1 VVDEKTDAARLLMT
15 EALTKFSALTSRTG
29 ADVSIATRLYPLA
42 AALAMGCTT
51 AMQVG
56 QAAGPT
62 SAAITAPDLRT
73 RLYIFAD
80 DSMMGRQFG
89 TEGNLKATQYIA
101 NELARLGIQP
111 GGTGG
116 SYFQDVPAFRIAAVP
131 GTLVFLDG
139 SPLAYGTDYIT
150 SFPGS
155 GRGIPVDSVQV
166 VYGGDLSDT
175 ASLISADQA
184 EGKGVLLTIR
194 TPLLRN
200 PGPILN
206 RYSRARTILTAND
219 PRTMRPYAVTMSTDT
234 APVRINLV
242 VSPAVAARLIGG
254 DPASVRPGTPGHWL
268 RFSSVA
274 FTRSSAPARNV
285 IGIIRGTDP
294 ALRGE
299 YVAIGA
305 HNDHLGFRFAGPLD
319 HDSLRAYNIIAN
331 RIVEARMHATPGTPG
346 GGLTPAE
353 RASIH
358 VNVDSLHHI
367 RPARRDSIYNGA
379 DDDGSGSVGT
389 LEIAEAFA
397 QSGVRPRRSLIFVWH
412 TGEEAGLLGSR
423 YFTDNP
429 TVPRDSIVAQL
440 NMDMIGRGGA
450 FDFVGGGPTY
460 LQLVGSRRLST
471 ELGDIVEAVNKTEP
485 TPLSFDYSFDANG
498 HPERIYCR
506 SDHYEY
512 ARYGIPITFF
522 TTGLHMDY
530 HQLTDEPQ
538 YIDYEHMRKVAQLV
552 HDVAL
557 RVGNLDHRVVV
568 DKPRPDPRGACV
580 Q

>member
-1 VVDEKTDAARLLMT
+1 MT
-15 EALTKFSALTSRTG
+15 IGCTSAMQTG
-29 ADVSIATRLYPLA
+29 PAGTA
-42 AALAMGCTT
+42 AATT
-51 AMQVG
+51 
-56 QAAGPT
+56 
-62 SAAITAPDLRT
+62 AAITAKDLIT

-89 TEGNLKATQYIA
+89 TEGNLKGTQYIA
-101 NELARLGIQP
+101 NELARMGVQP

-116 SYFQDVPAFRIAAVP
+116 TYFQDVPAFRVAPVRSAQLYV
-131 GTLVFLDG
+131 DG
-139 SPLAYGTDYIT
+139 APLTMGTDFIT
-150 SFPGS
+150 SFPAS
-155 GRGIPVDSVQV
+155 GRAIVVDSLPT

-175 ASLISADQA
+175 TTLIPPDQA
-184 EGKGVLLTIR
+184 AGKALLLSIR
-194 TPLLRN
+194 TPLQRN
-200 PGPILN
+200 PAAIIA
-206 RYSRARTILTAND
+206 RYSGARAMLAVNDLRTV
-219 PRTMRPYAVTMSTDT
+219 RPYAITVSTDT
-234 APVRINLV
+234 TPARVNFV
-242 VSPAVAARLIGG
+242 VSPAVAARLFGA
-254 DPASVRPGTPGHWL
+254 DPLTLSPGTAGKSI
-268 RFSSVA
+268 RFSSIG

-285 IGIIRGTDP
+285 IGIIPGSDP

-305 HNDHLGFRFAGPLD
+305 HNDHLGIRFGGPLD
-319 HDSLRAYNIIAN
+319 ADSVREYNIIAN
-331 RIVEARMHATPGTPG
+331 RIVEARTHQTPGTPG
-346 GGLTPAE
+346 GGLTTAE

-358 VNVDSLHHI
+358 VNVDSLHRV

-379 DDDGSGSVGT
+379 DDDGSGSVGV

-397 QSGVRPRRSLIFVWH
+397 KSGVRPRRSLIFVWH

-423 YFTDNP
+423 YFADNP

-450 FDFVGGGPTY
+450 FDIVGGSPTY

-471 ELGDIVEAVNKTEP
+471 ELGDIVEAVNRTESRP
-485 TPLSFDYSFDANG
+485 MNFDYSLDANG

-506 SDHYEY
+506 SDHYNY

-530 HQLTDEPQ
+530 HQLSDEPK
-538 YIDYEHMRKVAQLV
+538 YIDYVHMRDVAQLV

-557 RVGNLDHRVVV
+557 NVGNLDHRVVV
-568 DKPRPDPRGACV
+568 DKPKPDPRGACV

>member
-1 VVDEKTDAARLLMT
+1 M
-15 EALTKFSALTSRTG
+15 
-29 ADVSIATRLYPLA
+29 
-42 AALAMGCTT
+42 LAMGCTT

-56 QAAGPT
+56 QGPGT
-62 SAAITAPDLRT
+62 TPAITAQDLKT

-89 TEGNLKATQYIA
+89 TEGNLKGTQYIA
-101 NELARLGIQP
+101 NELTRLGIQP
-111 GGTGG
+111 GGEAGT
-116 SYFQDVPAFRIAAVP
+116 YFQDVPAYRVSLTP
-131 GTLVFLDG
+131 GAQVFLDG
-139 SPLAYGTDYIT
+139 APLSFGTDYVT
-150 SFPGS
+150 NFPAS
-155 GRGIPVDSVQV
+155 GRPIPVDSLQV
-166 VYGGDLSDT
+166 IYGGDLSDT
-175 ASLISADQA
+175 TTLISPDQVA
-184 EGKGVLLTIR
+184 GKALLLTVR
-194 TPLLRN
+194 TPLQRN
-200 PGPILN
+200 PNQIIS
-206 RYSRARTILTAND
+206 RYSAARAIITAND
-219 PRTMRPYAVTMSTDT
+219 PRLVRPWTITMSTDT
-234 APVRINLV
+234 TPARVNLV
-242 VSPAVAARLIGG
+242 VSPAVAARLAGG
-254 DPASVRPGTPGHWL
+254 DPQTLRTGTPGRWL
-268 RFSSVA
+268 RFSSIR
-274 FTRSSAPARNV
+274 FTRAPAPARNV
-285 IGIIRGTDP
+285 IGIIPGTDP
-294 ALRGE
+294 TLRGE

-305 HNDHLGFRFAGPLD
+305 HNDHLGSRFAGPLD
-319 HDSLRAYNIIAN
+319 HDSLRTYNILAN
-331 RIVEARMHATPGTPG
+331 RIVEARTHATPGTPG

-358 VNVDSLHHI
+358 VDVDSLRRI
-367 RPARRDSIYNGA
+367 RPARLDSIYNGA

-397 QSGVRPRRSLIFVWH
+397 KSGVRPRRSLIFVWH

-440 NMDMIGRGGA
+440 NMDMIGRGSA

-471 ELGDIVEAVNKTEP
+471 ELGDIVEAVNRTEP
-485 TPLSFDYSFDANG
+485 TPLSFDYAFDANG

-568 DKPRPDPRGACV
+568 DKPKPDPRGACV

>member
-1 VVDEKTDAARLLMT
+1 MHVSNAR
-15 EALTKFSALTSRTG
+15 
-29 ADVSIATRLYPLA
+29 RLYALA
-42 AALAMGCTT
+42 AVAAMGCSS
-51 AMQVG
+51 AMQT
-56 QAAGPT
+56 APAGGT
-62 SAAITAPDLRT
+62 EAAITARDLMT

-89 TEGNLKATQYIA
+89 TEGNLKGTKYIA
-101 NELARLGIQP
+101 DELAKMGVQP

-116 SYFQDVPAFRIAAVP
+116 TYFQDVPAYRVATVRSAQLIV
-131 GTLVFLDG
+131 DG
-139 SPLAYGTDYIT
+139 APLALGTDFIT
-150 SFPGS
+150 SFPAS
-155 GRGIPVDSVQV
+155 GRAIVVDSLQT

-175 ASLISADQA
+175 TTLIPAEQA
-184 EGKGVLLTIR
+184 IGKALLLAIR
-194 TPLLRN
+194 TPLIRN
-200 PGPILN
+200 PAPIVA
-206 RYSRARTILTAND
+206 RYSGARAILTVND
-219 PRTMRPYAVTMSTDT
+219 PTVVRPYGITMSTDT
-234 APVRINLV
+234 TPARVNFV
-242 VSPAVAARLIGG
+242 VSPAAAARIFGN
-254 DPASVRPGTPGHWL
+254 DPLTLRPGTAGRPI
-268 RFSSVA
+268 RFSSIG
-274 FTRSSAPARNV
+274 FTRAPAPARNV
-285 IGIIRGTDP
+285 IGIIPGTDP

-305 HNDHLGFRFAGPLD
+305 HNDHLGIRYAGPLD
-319 HDSLRAYNIIAN
+319 SDSLRAYNTMAN
-331 RIVEARMHATPGTPG
+331 RIVEARTHATPGTPG

-358 VNVDSLHHI
+358 VDIDSLRRI
-367 RPARRDSIYNGA
+367 RPVRRDSIYNGA

-397 QSGVRPRRSLIFVWH
+397 KSGVKPRRSLLFVWH

-450 FDFVGGGPTY
+450 ADFVGGGPTY

-471 ELGDIVEAVNKTEP
+471 ELGDLVEAVNRTEARP
-485 TPLSFDYSFDANG
+485 MQFDYAFDANG

-506 SDHYEY
+506 SDHYNY

-538 YIDYEHMRKVAQLV
+538 YIDYVHMRDVAQLV

-557 RVGNLDHRVVV
+557 NVGNLDHRVVV
-568 DKPRPDPRGACV
+568 DKPKPDPRGACV

>member
-1 VVDEKTDAARLLMT
+1 MRTWRIGLTAVT
-15 EALTKFSALTSRTG
+15 ALTMA
-29 ADVSIATRLYPLA
+29 
-42 AALAMGCTT
+42 CTT
-51 AMQVG
+51 AL
-56 QAAGPT
+56 QAPST
-62 SAAITAPDLRT
+62 SGGTSPAITAQDLSK

-89 TEGNLKATQYIA
+89 TEGNLKGTQYIA
-101 NELARLGIQP
+101 DELAKLGVQP
-111 GGTGG
+111 GGPGG
-116 SYFQDVPAFRIAAVP
+116 SYFQDVPAFRVALAP
-131 GTLVFLDG
+131 GAQISVDG
-139 SPLAYGTDYIT
+139 APLALGTDYIT
-150 SFPGS
+150 NFPAS
-155 GRGIPVDSVQV
+155 ARPIPVDSLQV

-175 ASLISADQA
+175 TTLIAPDRVA
-184 EGKGVLLTIR
+184 GKALLLAIR
-194 TPLLRN
+194 TPLIRN
-200 PGPILN
+200 PNQILA
-206 RYSRARTILTAND
+206 RYAGARAIVTVND
-219 PRTMRPYAVTMSTDT
+219 PRTARPYAVTMSTDT
-234 APVRINLV
+234 TPARVNVV
-242 VSPAVAARLIGG
+242 VSPAVAARLMNG
-254 DPASVRPGTPGHWL
+254 DPLAMTPGASGHWL
-268 RFSSVA
+268 RFSSIG
-274 FTRSSAPARNV
+274 FTRSPAPARNV
-285 IGIIRGTDP
+285 IGIIPGTDP
-294 ALRGE
+294 VLRGE

-305 HNDHLGFRFAGPLD
+305 HNDHLGYRFAGALD
-319 HDSLRAYNIIAN
+319 HDSLRAYNIAAN
-331 RIVEARMHATPGTPG
+331 RIVEARTHATPGTPG

-358 VNVDSLHHI
+358 VNVDSLRRI
-367 RPARRDSIYNGA
+367 RPPRRDSIYNGA
-379 DDDGSGSVGT
+379 DDDGSGSVGV

-397 QSGVRPRRSLIFVWH
+397 KSGVRPRRSLLFVWH

-450 FDFVGGGPTY
+450 FDFVGGGPAY
-460 LQLVGSRRLST
+460 VQLVGSRRLST
-471 ELGDIVEAVNKTEP
+471 ELGDIVEAVNRSEP
-485 TPLSFDYSFDANG
+485 TPLSFDYAFDANG

-506 SDHYEY
+506 SDHYNY

-568 DKPRPDPRGACV
+568 DKAKPDPHGACV

>member
-1 VVDEKTDAARLLMT
+1 MSIARNLAPLAGALLMGCASATQLGQGTATNPGITAQDLRARLY
-15 EALTKFSALTSRTG
+15 A
-29 ADVSIATRLYPLA
+29 
-42 AALAMGCTT
+42 
-51 AMQVG
+51 
-56 QAAGPT
+56 
-62 SAAITAPDLRT
+62 
-73 RLYIFAD
+73 FAD

-89 TEGNLKATQYIA
+89 TEGNLKAAQYIA
-101 NELARLGIQP
+101 NELARVGVQP
-111 GGTGG
+111 GSAGG
-116 SYFQDVPAFRIAAVP
+116 SYFQDVPAYRVSLAPASQV
-131 GTLVFLDG
+131 LLDG
-139 SPLAYGTDYIT
+139 APLVVGTDYIT
-150 SFPGS
+150 NFPGS
-155 GRGIPVDSVQV
+155 GRAIQVDSVQV

-175 ASLISADQA
+175 TTLLPADQA
-184 EGKGVLLTIR
+184 AGRAVLLTIR
-194 TPLLRN
+194 TPLQRN
-200 PGPILN
+200 PGPILA
-206 RYSRARTILTAND
+206 RYAAARTIITAND
-219 PRTMRPYAVTMSTDT
+219 PRAVRPYAVTMSTDT
-234 APVRINLV
+234 TPARLNLV
-242 VSPAVAARLIGG
+242 VSPSLAARLVGG
-254 DPASVRPGTPGHWL
+254 DPLTMRAGAPGRWL
-268 RFSSVA
+268 RFSSIA
-274 FTRSSAPARNV
+274 FTRSPAPARNV
-285 IGIIRGTDP
+285 IGIIPGVDP

-305 HNDHLGFRFAGPLD
+305 HNDHLGIRFAGALD
-319 HDSLRAYNIIAN
+319 HDSLRTYNIMAN
-331 RIVEARMHATPGTPG
+331 RTVEARTHATPGTPG
-346 GGLTPAE
+346 GGLTAAE

-358 VNVDSLHHI
+358 VNVDSLRRI

-397 QSGVRPRRSLIFVWH
+397 RSGVKPRRSLIFVWH

-423 YFTDNP
+423 YFADNP

-471 ELGDIVEAVNKTEP
+471 ELGDIVEAVNRSEP
-485 TPLSFDYSFDANG
+485 TPLSFDYTFDANG

-506 SDHYEY
+506 SDHYNY
-512 ARYGIPITFF
+512 ARYGIPIAFF

-557 RVGNLDHRVVV
+557 SVGNLDHRLVV
-568 DKPRPDPRGACV
+568 DKPKPDPRGVCV

>member
-1 VVDEKTDAARLLMT
+1 MQ
-15 EALTKFSALTSRTG
+15 
-29 ADVSIATRLYPLA
+29 TRS
-42 AALAMGCTT
+42 GES
-51 AMQVG
+51 
-56 QAAGPT
+56 T
-62 SAAITAPDLRT
+62 SAAITAQDLST
-73 RLYIFAD
+73 RLYTFAD

-89 TEGNLKATQYIA
+89 TEGNLKGTQYIA
-101 NELARLGIQP
+101 NELSKLGIQP
-111 GGTGG
+111 GGVGG
-116 SYFQDVPAFRIAAVP
+116 SYFQDVPAYRVSLSP
-131 GTLVFLDG
+131 GAQVVLDG
-139 SPLAYGTDYIT
+139 APLAFGTDYIT
-150 SFPGS
+150 SFPAS
-155 GRGIPVDSVQV
+155 GRAIPLDSAQV

-175 ASLISADQA
+175 TTLIPPDQA
-184 EGKGVLLTIR
+184 AGKAILLTIR
-194 TPLLRN
+194 TPLQRN
-200 PGPILN
+200 PGAITA
-206 RYSRARTILTAND
+206 RYAAARAIITAND
-219 PRTMRPYAVTMSTDT
+219 PRTVRPYAVTMSTDT
-234 APVRINLV
+234 NPARVNLV
-242 VSPAVAARLIGG
+242 VAPGVAARLVGG
-254 DPASVRPGTPGHWL
+254 DPLTVKTGTPGRWIH
-268 RFSSVA
+268 FSSIA
-274 FTRSSAPARNV
+274 FTRSRAPARNV
-285 IGIIRGTDP
+285 IGIIPGTDP

-305 HNDHLGFRFAGPLD
+305 HNDHLGFRFAGALD
-319 HDSLRAYNIIAN
+319 HDSLRAYNIMAN
-331 RIVEARMHATPGTPG
+331 RIVEARTHATPGTPG

-358 VNVDSLHHI
+358 VNVDSLRRI
-367 RPARRDSIYNGA
+367 RPPRRDSIYNGA

-397 QSGVRPRRSLIFVWH
+397 RSGVRPRRSLIFVWH

-429 TVPRDSIVAQL
+429 TVARDSIVAQL

-450 FDFVGGGPTY
+450 FDLVGGGPTY
-460 LQLVGSRRLST
+460 LQLVGSRRLSS
-471 ELGDIVEAVNKTEP
+471 ELGDIVEAVNKSEP
-485 TPLSFDYSFDANG
+485 TPLSFDYAFDANG

-568 DKPRPDPRGACV
+568 DKPKPDPRGACV

>member
-1 VVDEKTDAARLLMT
+1 LLGT
-15 EALTKFSALTSRTG
+15 LTVACATG
-29 ADVSIATRLYPLA
+29 
-42 AALAMGCTT
+42 
-51 AMQVG
+51 MQTG
-56 QAAGPT
+56 PGGPT
-62 SAAITAPDLRT
+62 SSAITAQDLRT

-89 TEGNLKATQYIA
+89 TEGNLKGTQYIA
-101 NELARLGIQP
+101 SELARMGVQP
-111 GGTGG
+111 GGVGG
-116 SYFQDVPAFRIAAVP
+116 TYFQDVPAFRVAPVRSAQ
-131 GTLVFLDG
+131 LYLDG
-139 SPLAYGTDYIT
+139 APLVLGTDFIT
-150 SFPGS
+150 SFPAS
-155 GRGIPVDSVQV
+155 GRAIIVDSLPV

-175 ASLISADQA
+175 TTLIAPDQA
-184 EGKGVLLTIR
+184 AGKAVLLTIR
-194 TPLLRN
+194 TPLQRN
-200 PGPILN
+200 PGQ
-206 RYSRARTILTAND
+206 ILTRYAAARALVTVGD
-219 PRTMRPYAVTMSTDT
+219 PRTVRPYGVTISTDT
-234 APVRINLV
+234 TPARVNFT
-242 VSPAVAARLIGG
+242 VSSAVATRLFGA
-254 DPASVRPGTPGHWL
+254 DPLALRTGTPGHWL
-268 RFSSVA
+268 RFASIG
-274 FTRSSAPARNV
+274 FTRSTAPARNV
-285 IGIIRGTDP
+285 IGIIPGSDP
-294 ALRGE
+294 RLRGE

-305 HNDHLGFRFAGPLD
+305 HNDHLGIRFAGPLD
-319 HDSLRAYNIIAN
+319 ADSLRAYNIMAN
-331 RIVEARMHATPGTPG
+331 RIVEARTHATPGTPG
-346 GGLTPAE
+346 GGLTAAE
-353 RASIH
+353 RASIR
-358 VNVDSLHHI
+358 VNVDSLRRI
-367 RPARRDSIYNGA
+367 RPAHRDSIYNGA
-379 DDDGSGSVGT
+379 DDDGSGSVGA

-397 QSGVRPRRSLIFVWH
+397 RSGAKPRRSLIFVWH

-423 YFTDNP
+423 YFADNP

-460 LQLVGSRRLST
+460 VQLVGSRRLST

-485 TPLSFDYSFDANG
+485 TPLSFDYAFDANG

-506 SDHYEY
+506 SDHYNY

-568 DKPRPDPRGACV
+568 DRPKPDPRGVCV

>member
-1 VVDEKTDAARLLMT
+1 LRIAR
-15 EALTKFSALTSRTG
+15 
-29 ADVSIATRLYPLA
+29 RLFPIA

-51 AMQVG
+51 ALQVG
-56 QAAGPT
+56 QTGGPT
-62 SAAITAPDLRT
+62 AAPITARDLST

-89 TEGNLKATQYIA
+89 TEGNFKGTQYIA

-111 GGTGG
+111 GGVGG
-116 SYFQDVPAFRIAAVP
+116 SYFQDVPAYKVSVAP
-131 GTLVFLDG
+131 GARVFLDG
-139 SPLAYGTDYIT
+139 APLTYGTDYIT
-150 SFPGS
+150 SFPAS
-155 GRGIPVDSVQV
+155 ARGIPVDTVQV
-166 VYGGDLSDT
+166 VYAGDLSDT
-175 ASLISADQA
+175 TTLISADQA
-184 EGKGVLLTIR
+184 EGKALLFTIR
-194 TPLLRN
+194 TPLVRN
-200 PGPILN
+200 PGPMLA
-206 RYSRARTILTAND
+206 RYSRARTIITAND
-219 PRTMRPYAVTMSTDT
+219 PRTMRPYAITRSTDT
-234 APVRINLV
+234 TPARVNLT

-254 DPASVRPGTPGHWL
+254 DPVAVRTGTPGRWL
-268 RFSSVA
+268 RFSSLA
-274 FTRSSAPARNV
+274 FTRSPAPARNV
-285 IGIIRGTDP
+285 IGIIPGTDP

-319 HDSLRAYNIIAN
+319 HDSLRAYNIMAN
-331 RIVEARMHATPGTPG
+331 RIVEARTHMTPGTPG

-358 VNVDSLHHI
+358 VNVDSLHRI
-367 RPARRDSIYNGA
+367 RPARLDSIYNGA
-379 DDDGSGSVGT
+379 DDDGSGSVGA

-397 QSGVRPRRSLIFVWH
+397 TSGVRPRRSLIFVWH

-450 FDFVGGGPTY
+450 FDFVAGGPAY

-471 ELGDIVEAVNKTEP
+471 ELGDIVEAVNRTEP
-485 TPLSFDYSFDANG
+485 IPLSFDYSFDANG

-557 RVGNLDHRVVV
+557 RVGNLNHRVVV
-568 DKPRPDPRGACV
+568 DKPKPDPRGACV

>member
-1 VVDEKTDAARLLMT
+1 MNIARR
-15 EALTKFSALTSRTG
+15 FSP
-29 ADVSIATRLYPLA
+29 VLA
-42 AALAMGCTT
+42 ALGLACATGTRMG
-51 AMQVG
+51 QN
-56 QAAGPT
+56 AGSSP
-62 SAAITAPDLRT
+62 AITAPDLRT

-89 TEGNLKATQYIA
+89 TEGNLKGTQYIA
-101 NELARLGIQP
+101 SELARMGVQP

-116 SYFQDVPAFRIAAVP
+116 TYFQDVPAFRIAPVRSAQIFVDGVP
-131 GTLVFLDG
+131 LTL
-139 SPLAYGTDYIT
+139 GTDFIT
-150 SFPGS
+150 SFPAS
-155 GRGIPVDSVQV
+155 GRAILVDSLQV

-175 ASLISADQA
+175 TTLIAPDQA
-184 EGKGVLLTIR
+184 AGKAVLLAIR
-194 TPLLRN
+194 TPLQRN
-200 PGPILN
+200 PGPILA
-206 RYSRARTILTAND
+206 RYSGARAIVTIND
-219 PRTMRPYAVTMSTDT
+219 PRTVRPYAVTMSTDT
-234 APVRINLV
+234 TPGRVNLV
-242 VSPAVAARLIGG
+242 VSPAVATRLFGS
-254 DPASVRPGTPGHWL
+254 DPLTLRSGTPGRWI
-268 RFSSVA
+268 RFSSIG
-274 FTRSSAPARNV
+274 FTRSPAPARNV
-285 IGIIRGTDP
+285 IGIIPGTDP

-299 YVAIGA
+299 YVALGA
-305 HNDHLGFRFAGPLD
+305 HNDHLGIRYAGPLD
-319 HDSLRAYNIIAN
+319 HDSLRAYNIMAN
-331 RIVEARMHATPGTPG
+331 RIVEGRTHATPGTPG
-346 GGLTPAE
+346 GGLTSAE

-358 VNVDSLHHI
+358 VNVDSLHRI

-379 DDDGSGSVGT
+379 DDDGSGSVGV

-397 QSGVRPRRSLIFVWH
+397 KSGVKPRRSLLFVWH

-440 NMDMIGRGGA
+440 NMDMIGRGAA

-471 ELGDIVEAVNKTEP
+471 ELGDIVEAVNRAEP
-485 TPLSFDYSFDANG
+485 TPLGFDYAFDANG

-506 SDHYEY
+506 SDHYNY

-557 RVGNLDHRVVV
+557 RIGNLDHRVVV
-568 DKPRPDPRGACV
+568 DKPKPDPRGVCV

>member
-1 VVDEKTDAARLLMT
+1 VKI
-15 EALTKFSALTSRTG
+15 SRVL
-29 ADVSIATRLYPLA
+29 VSGA
-42 AALAMGCTT
+42 AALTMACTT
-51 AMQVG
+51 ALQTG
-56 QAAGPT
+56 PAGGT
-62 SAAITAPDLRT
+62 SAPITAQDLST
-73 RLYIFAD
+73 RLYIFAA
-80 DSMMGRQFG
+80 DSMLGRQFG
-89 TEGNLKATQYIA
+89 TEGNYKGTAYIA
-101 NELARLGIQP
+101 SELARMGVQP
-111 GGTGG
+111 GGLNG
-116 SYFQDVPAFRIAAVP
+116 SYFQDVPAFKVALSP
-131 GTLVFLDG
+131 GAQVFVDGAPLTL
-139 SPLAYGTDYIT
+139 GTDFIT
-150 SFPGS
+150 SFPPS
-155 GRGIPVDSVQV
+155 GRAIPVDSVQV
-166 VYGGDLSDT
+166 IYGGDLSDT
-175 ASLISADQA
+175 TTLISPDQVA
-184 EGKGVLLTIR
+184 GKALLLAIR
-194 TPLLRN
+194 TPLRRN
-200 PGPILN
+200 PGQIIR
-206 RYSRARTILTAND
+206 RYDAARAIITVND
-219 PRTMRPYAVTMSTDT
+219 PRVARPYTVTMSSDT
-234 APVRINLV
+234 TPARVNLV
-242 VSPAVAARLIGG
+242 VSPAVASRLLRGDTVSMRTGTLGG
-254 DPASVRPGTPGHWL
+254 WL
-268 RFSSVA
+268 RFSSIA
-274 FTRSSAPARNV
+274 FTRSPAPARNV
-285 IGIIRGTDP
+285 IGIIPGSDP

-299 YVAIGA
+299 YVALGA
-305 HNDHLGFRFAGPLD
+305 HNDHLGIRFAGPLD
-319 HDSLRAYNIIAN
+319 HDSLRTYNIMAN
-331 RIVEARMHATPGTPG
+331 RIVEARTHETPGTPG
-346 GGLTPAE
+346 GGLTPEE

-358 VNVDSLHHI
+358 VNVDSLHRI
-367 RPARRDSIYNGA
+367 RPARMDSIYNGA
-379 DDDGSGSVGT
+379 DDDGSGSVGV

-397 QSGVRPRRSLIFVWH
+397 KSGTHPRRSLLFVWH

-485 TPLSFDYSFDANG
+485 TPMSFDYTFDANG

-557 RVGNLDHRVVV
+557 NVGNLDHRVVV
-568 DKPRPDPRGACV
+568 DKAKPDPHGTCV

>member
-1 VVDEKTDAARLLMT
+1 MRFFSVGYAVVG
-15 EALTKFSALTSRTG
+15 LTLSA
-29 ADVSIATRLYPLA
+29 
-42 AALAMGCTT
+42 CTT
-51 AMQVG
+51 ALQTG
-56 QAAGPT
+56 QGSGAT
-62 SAAITAPDLRT
+62 SPAITAQDLST
-73 RLYIFAD
+73 RLYIFAA

-89 TEGNLKATQYIA
+89 TEGNLKGARYIA
-101 NELARLGIQP
+101 DELARMGVQP
-111 GGTGG
+111 GGVDG
-116 SYFQDVPAFRIAAVP
+116 SYFQDVPAFRVALTP
-131 GTLVFLDG
+131 GAQVFLDG
-139 SPLAYGTDYIT
+139 APLTVGTDYIT
-150 SFPGS
+150 NFPGS
-155 GRGIPVDSVQV
+155 GRAIPLDSVQV

-175 ASLISADQA
+175 TTLISADQVA
-184 EGKGVLLTIR
+184 GKAVLLAIR

-200 PGPILN
+200 PAQILR
-206 RYSRARTILTAND
+206 RYEAARAIITVND
-219 PRTMRPYAVTMSTDT
+219 PRLVRPYAVTMSTDT
-234 APVRINLV
+234 TPARVNLV
-242 VSPAVAARLIGG
+242 VSQAVAARLFGR
-254 DPASVRPGTPGHWL
+254 DPVTMQTGTAGRWL
-268 RFSSVA
+268 RFGSVG
-274 FTRSSAPARNV
+274 FTRSPAPARNV
-285 IGIIRGTDP
+285 IGIIPGTDP
-294 ALRGE
+294 AVRGE
-299 YVAIGA
+299 YVALGA
-305 HNDHLGFRFAGPLD
+305 HNDHLGIRFAGPLD
-319 HDSLRAYNIIAN
+319 HDSLRAYNIAAN
-331 RIVEARMHATPGTPG
+331 RLVEARAHATPGTPG

-358 VNVDSLHHI
+358 VNVDSLRRI
-367 RPARRDSIYNGA
+367 RPPRLDSIYNGA
-379 DDDGSGSVGT
+379 DDDGSGSVGA

-397 QSGVRPRRSLIFVWH
+397 RSGVRPRRSLIFVWH

-423 YFTDNP
+423 YFADNP

-460 LQLVGSRRLST
+460 VQLVGSRRLST
-471 ELGDIVEAVNKTEP
+471 ELGDLVETINSGEP
-485 TPLSFDYSFDANG
+485 APLKFDYAFDANG

-506 SDHYEY
+506 SDHYNY

-568 DKPRPDPRGACV
+568 DKPKPDPRGACV

>member
-1 VVDEKTDAARLLMT
+1 MRTASRFYLL
-15 EALTKFSALTSRTG
+15 ASF
-29 ADVSIATRLYPLA
+29 
-42 AALAMGCTT
+42 LAMGCST
-51 AMQVG
+51 AMQTGQVG
-56 QAAGPT
+56 AT
-62 SAAITAPDLRT
+62 SPAITAQDLRR

-89 TEGNLKATQYIA
+89 TEGNLKGTQYIA
-101 NELARLGIQP
+101 RELARMGVQP
-111 GGTGG
+111 GGNGG
-116 SYFQDVPAFRIAAVP
+116 TYFQDVPAFRVAPVRSAQ
-131 GTLVFLDG
+131 LVVDG
-139 SPLAYGTDYIT
+139 APLVLGTDFMT
-150 SFPGS
+150 SFPAS
-155 GRGIPVDSVQV
+155 GRGILVDSLQV
-166 VYGGDLSDT
+166 VYGGNLSDT
-175 ASLISADQA
+175 TTLIAPDQA
-184 EGKGVLLTIR
+184 AGKAVLLSIR
-194 TPLLRN
+194 TPLQRN
-200 PGPILN
+200 PGQLLA
-206 RYSRARTILTAND
+206 RYAGARAIVTVGD
-219 PRTMRPYAVTMSTDT
+219 PPTVRPYAVTISTDT
-234 APVRINLV
+234 TPARVNFV
-242 VSPAVAARLIGG
+242 VSPAVAARLFGS
-254 DPASVRPGTPGHWL
+254 DPLTLRTGTPGKWIQ
-268 RFSSVA
+268 FSSVG
-274 FTRSSAPARNV
+274 FTRSPAPARNV
-285 IGIIRGTDP
+285 IGIIPGSDP

-305 HNDHLGFRFAGPLD
+305 HNDHLGIRYAGPLD
-319 HDSLRAYNIIAN
+319 TDSLRAYNTVAN
-331 RIVEARMHATPGTPG
+331 RIVEARTHATPGTPG

-358 VNVDSLHHI
+358 VNVDSLHRI

-379 DDDGSGSVGT
+379 DDDGSGSVGA

-397 QSGVRPRRSLIFVWH
+397 RSGTKPRRSLIFVWH

-423 YFTDNP
+423 YFADNP

-471 ELGDIVEAVNKTEP
+471 ELGDIVEAVNRNEP
-485 TPLSFDYSFDANG
+485 APLAFDYTFDANG

-506 SDHYEY
+506 IDHYNY

-568 DKPRPDPRGACV
+568 DKPKPDPRGVCV

>member
-1 VVDEKTDAARLLMT
+1 LYLSRITFPIVG
-15 EALTKFSALTSRTG
+15 ALTIG
-29 ADVSIATRLYPLA
+29 CATVMQTRP
-42 AALAMGCTT
+42 GESTT
-51 AMQVG
+51 
-56 QAAGPT
+56 
-62 SAAITAPDLRT
+62 AAITAQDLRT

-89 TEGNLKATQYIA
+89 TEGNLKGTQYIA
-101 NELARLGIQP
+101 NQLARLGIQP
-111 GGTGG
+111 GGTSG
-116 SYFQDVPAFRIAAVP
+116 SYFQDVPAYRVSLSLGAQV
-131 GTLVFLDG
+131 LLDG
-139 SPLAYGTDYIT
+139 APLALGTDYIT
-150 SFPGS
+150 SFPPS
-155 GRGIPVDSVQV
+155 GRAVPVDSLQV

-175 ASLISADQA
+175 TTLIPADQA
-184 EGKGVLLTIR
+184 AGKAILLSIR
-194 TPLLRN
+194 TPLQRN
-200 PGPILN
+200 PNQIIA
-206 RYSRARTILTAND
+206 RYAGARAIITAND
-219 PRTMRPYAVTMSTDT
+219 PRTVRPYAVTISTDT
-234 APVRINLV
+234 TPARVNLV
-242 VSPAVAARLIGG
+242 VSPAVAARLVGG
-254 DPASVRPGTPGHWL
+254 DPLTMKTGTPGRWI
-268 RFSSVA
+268 RFSSIT
-274 FTRSSAPARNV
+274 FTRSAAPARNV
-285 IGIIRGTDP
+285 IGIIPGIDP
-294 ALRGE
+294 LVRGE

-319 HDSLRAYNIIAN
+319 HDSLRAYNIMAN
-331 RIVEARMHATPGTPG
+331 RIVEARTHATPGTPG

-358 VNVDSLHHI
+358 VNVDSLRRI
-367 RPARRDSIYNGA
+367 RQPRRDSIYNGA
-379 DDDGSGSVGT
+379 DDDGSGSVGA

-397 QSGVRPRRSLIFVWH
+397 KSGVKPRRSLIFVWH

-429 TVPRDSIVAQL
+429 TIPRDSIVAQL

-471 ELGDIVEAVNKTEP
+471 ELGDIVEAVNRSEP
-485 TPLSFDYSFDANG
+485 TPLSIDYAFDANG

-557 RVGNLDHRVVV
+557 QVGNLDHRVVV
-568 DKPRPDPRGACV
+568 DKPKPDPRGACV

>member
-1 VVDEKTDAARLLMT
+1 MESNNKGEDVKISGMVVACIGT
-15 EALTKFSALTSRTG
+15 LT
-29 ADVSIATRLYPLA
+29 
-42 AALAMGCTT
+42 MGCTT
-51 AMQVG
+51 ALQT
-56 QAAGPT
+56 APAGGT
-62 SAAITAPDLRT
+62 SAAISAQDLSR

-80 DSMMGRQFG
+80 DSMLGRQFG
-89 TEGNLKATQYIA
+89 TEGNYKGTAYIA
-101 NELARLGIQP
+101 SELARMGVQP
-111 GGTGG
+111 GGLNG
-116 SYFQDVPAFRIAAVP
+116 SYFQDVPAFKVSLSPGAQVFIDGAPLTP
-131 GTLVFLDG
+131 GTDF
-139 SPLAYGTDYIT
+139 IT
-150 SFPGS
+150 SFPAS
-155 GRGIPVDSVQV
+155 GRAIPVDSLQV
-166 VYGGDLSDT
+166 IYGGDLSDT
-175 ASLISADQA
+175 TTLISPDQVA
-184 EGKGVLLTIR
+184 GKALLLAIR
-194 TPLLRN
+194 SPLRRN
-200 PGPILN
+200 PGRII
-206 RYSRARTILTAND
+206 RSYEAAGAIITVND
-219 PRTMRPYAVTMSTDT
+219 PRGVRPYSVTMSSDT
-234 APVRINLV
+234 TPARVNFV
-242 VSPAVAARLIGG
+242 VSPAVASRLLRGDTVSMRTGTIGG
-254 DPASVRPGTPGHWL
+254 WL
-268 RFSSVA
+268 RFSSIA
-274 FTRSSAPARNV
+274 FTRSPAPARNV
-285 IGIIRGTDP
+285 IGIIPGSDP

-299 YVAIGA
+299 YVALGA
-305 HNDHLGFRFAGPLD
+305 HNDHLGIRFAGPLD
-319 HDSLRAYNIIAN
+319 HDSLRTYNIMAN
-331 RIVEARMHATPGTPG
+331 RIVEARTHETPGTPG

-358 VNVDSLHHI
+358 VNVDSLRRI
-367 RPARRDSIYNGA
+367 RPPRMDSIYNGA
-379 DDDGSGSVGT
+379 DDDGSGSVGA

-397 QSGVRPRRSLIFVWH
+397 KSATRPRRSLLFVWH

-485 TPLSFDYSFDANG
+485 TPMSFDYTFDANG

-557 RVGNLDHRVVV
+557 NVGNLDHRVVV
-568 DKPRPDPRGACV
+568 DKPKPDPHGACV

>member
-1 VVDEKTDAARLLMT
+1 MKI
-15 EALTKFSALTSRTG
+15 SRVL
-29 ADVSIATRLYPLA
+29 VSGA
-42 AALAMGCTT
+42 AALTMACTT
-51 AMQVG
+51 ALQTG
-56 QAAGPT
+56 PAGGT
-62 SAAITAPDLRT
+62 SAPITAQDLST
-73 RLYIFAD
+73 RLYIFAA
-80 DSMMGRQFG
+80 DSMLGRQFG
-89 TEGNLKATQYIA
+89 TEGNYKGTAYIA
-101 NELARLGIQP
+101 SELARMGVQP
-111 GGTGG
+111 GGLNG
-116 SYFQDVPAFRIAAVP
+116 SYFQDVPAFKVALSP
-131 GTLVFLDG
+131 GAQVFVDGAPLTL
-139 SPLAYGTDYIT
+139 GTDFIT
-150 SFPGS
+150 SFPPS
-155 GRGIPVDSVQV
+155 GRAIPVDSVQV
-166 VYGGDLSDT
+166 IYGGDLSDT
-175 ASLISADQA
+175 TTLISPDQVA
-184 EGKGVLLTIR
+184 GKALLLAIR
-194 TPLLRN
+194 TPLRRN
-200 PGPILN
+200 PGQIIR
-206 RYSRARTILTAND
+206 RYDAARAIITVND
-219 PRTMRPYAVTMSTDT
+219 PRVARPYTVTMSSDT
-234 APVRINLV
+234 TPARVNLV
-242 VSPAVAARLIGG
+242 VSPAVASRLLRGDTVSMRTGTLGG
-254 DPASVRPGTPGHWL
+254 WL
-268 RFSSVA
+268 RFSSIA
-274 FTRSSAPARNV
+274 FTRSPAPARNV
-285 IGIIRGTDP
+285 IGIIPGSDP

-299 YVAIGA
+299 YVALGA
-305 HNDHLGFRFAGPLD
+305 HNDHLGIRFAGPLD
-319 HDSLRAYNIIAN
+319 HDSLRTYNIMAN
-331 RIVEARMHATPGTPG
+331 RIVEARTHETPGTPG
-346 GGLTPAE
+346 GGLTPEE

-358 VNVDSLHHI
+358 VNVDSLHRI
-367 RPARRDSIYNGA
+367 RPARMDSIYNGA
-379 DDDGSGSVGT
+379 DDDGSGSVGV

-397 QSGVRPRRSLIFVWH
+397 KSGTHPRRSLLFVWH

-485 TPLSFDYSFDANG
+485 TPMSFDYTFDANG

-557 RVGNLDHRVVV
+557 NVGNLDHRVVV
-568 DKPRPDPRGACV
+568 DKAKPDPHGTCV

>member
-1 VVDEKTDAARLLMT
+1 
-15 EALTKFSALTSRTG
+15 
-29 ADVSIATRLYPLA
+29 
-42 AALAMGCTT
+42 MGCTT
-51 AMQVG
+51 ALQTRQTG
-56 QAAGPT
+56 GPT
-62 SAAITAPDLRT
+62 TAPITAQDLST

-89 TEGNLKATQYIA
+89 TEGNLRGTRYIA

-111 GGTGG
+111 GGADG
-116 SYFQDVPAFRIAAVP
+116 SYFQDVPAYRVSVAP
-131 GTLVFLDG
+131 GAQVLLDG
-139 SPLAYGTDYIT
+139 APLTYGTDYIT
-150 SFPGS
+150 SFPAS
-155 GRGIPVDSVQV
+155 ARGIPVDSVQV
-166 VYGGDLSDT
+166 VYAGDLSDT
-175 ASLISADQA
+175 TTLIPADQA
-184 EGKGVLLTIR
+184 EGKALLFTIR
-194 TPLLRN
+194 SPLLRN
-200 PGPILN
+200 PRPILA
-206 RYSRARTILTAND
+206 RYSRARTIITAND
-219 PRTMRPYAVTMSTDT
+219 PRTIRPYAVTMSTDT
-234 APVRINLV
+234 APARVNLT
-242 VSPAVAARLIGG
+242 VSPAVAVRLIGG
-254 DPASVRPGTPGHWL
+254 DPAAARTGALGRWL
-268 RFSSVA
+268 RFSSLA
-274 FTRSSAPARNV
+274 FTRSPAPARNV
-285 IGIIRGTDP
+285 IGIIPGTDP

-305 HNDHLGFRFAGPLD
+305 HNDHLGFRYAGPLD
-319 HDSLRAYNIIAN
+319 HDSLRTYNIMAN
-331 RIVEARMHATPGTPG
+331 RIVEARTHMTPGTPG
-346 GGLTPAE
+346 GGVTPAE

-358 VNVDSLHHI
+358 VNVDSLHRI
-367 RPARRDSIYNGA
+367 RPARLDSIYNGA
-379 DDDGSGSVGT
+379 DDDGSGSVGA

-397 QSGVRPRRSLIFVWH
+397 QSGVRPRRSLLFVWH

-429 TVPRDSIVAQL
+429 TQL

-450 FDFVGGGPTY
+450 FDFVGGSPSF
-460 LQLVGSRRLST
+460 LELVGSRRLST
-471 ELGDIVEAVNKTEP
+471 ELGDIVEAVNKSES
-485 TPLSFDYSFDANG
+485 TPLSLDYSYDVNG

-538 YIDYEHMRKVAQLV
+538 YIDYEHMRTVAQLV

-568 DKPRPDPRGACV
+568 DKPKPDPRGVCV

>member
-1 VVDEKTDAARLLMT
+1 MAAM
-15 EALTKFSALTSRTG
+15 
-29 ADVSIATRLYPLA
+29 
-42 AALAMGCTT
+42 LAMGCTT

-56 QAAGPT
+56 QGGGTTP
-62 SAAITAPDLRT
+62 AITAQDLRT

-89 TEGNLKATQYIA
+89 TEGNLKGTQYIA
-101 NELARLGIQP
+101 DELARLGIQP
-111 GGTGG
+111 GGVGG
-116 SYFQDVPAFRIAAVP
+116 TYFQDVPAYRVSLTP
-131 GTLVFLDG
+131 GAQVFLDG
-139 SPLAYGTDYIT
+139 APLSLGTDFLT
-150 SFPGS
+150 SFPPS
-155 GRGIPVDSVQV
+155 ARAIPVDSLQV

-175 ASLISADQA
+175 TTLIPADQVA
-184 EGKGVLLTIR
+184 GKAILLNIR
-194 TPLLRN
+194 TPLQRN
-200 PGPILN
+200 PNQIIS
-206 RYSRARTILTAND
+206 RYSAARAVITAND
-219 PRTMRPYAVTMSTDT
+219 PRLVRPWAITMSTDT
-234 APVRINLV
+234 MPARVNLV
-242 VSPAVAARLIGG
+242 VSPAVAARLVGG
-254 DPASVRPGTPGHWL
+254 DLTTLQTGTPGRWL
-268 RFSSVA
+268 RFSSIG
-274 FTRSSAPARNV
+274 FTRSPAPARNV
-285 IGIIRGTDP
+285 IGIIPGADP
-294 ALRGE
+294 TLRGE

-305 HNDHLGFRFAGPLD
+305 HNDHLGLRFAGPLD
-319 HDSLRAYNIIAN
+319 HDSLRTYNIIAN
-331 RIVEARMHATPGTPG
+331 RIVEARTHATPGTPG

-358 VNVDSLHHI
+358 VNVDSLRRI
-367 RPARRDSIYNGA
+367 RPARLDSIYNGA
-379 DDDGSGSVGT
+379 DDDGSGSVGV
-389 LEIAEAFA
+389 LEIAQAFA
-397 QSGVRPRRSLIFVWH
+397 KSGVRPRRSLIFVWH

-440 NMDMIGRGGA
+440 NIDMIGRGSA

-471 ELGDIVEAVNKTEP
+471 ELGDIVEAVNRTEP
-485 TPLSFDYSFDANG
+485 TQLSFDYALDANG

>member
-1 VVDEKTDAARLLMT
+1 
-15 EALTKFSALTSRTG
+15 
-29 ADVSIATRLYPLA
+29 
-42 AALAMGCTT
+42 MGCTT
-51 AMQVG
+51 ALQMG
-56 QAAGPT
+56 QTGGPT
-62 SAAITAPDLRT
+62 TAAITAQDLST

-80 DSMMGRQFG
+80 DSMLGRQFG
-89 TEGNLKATQYIA
+89 TEGNFKGTRYIA

-111 GGTGG
+111 GGVDG
-116 SYFQDVPAFRIAAVP
+116 SYFQDVPAYRVSVAP
-131 GTLVFLDG
+131 GAQVLLDG
-139 SPLAYGTDYIT
+139 APLTYGTDYIT
-150 SFPGS
+150 SFPAS
-155 GRGIPVDSVQV
+155 ARGIPVDSVQV
-166 VYGGDLSDT
+166 VYAGDLSDT
-175 ASLISADQA
+175 TTLIPADQA
-184 EGKGVLLTIR
+184 EGKALLFTIR
-194 TPLLRN
+194 SPLLRN
-200 PGPILN
+200 PGPILA
-206 RYSRARTILTAND
+206 RYSRARTIITAND
-219 PRTMRPYAVTMSTDT
+219 PRT
-234 APVRINLV
+234 
-242 VSPAVAARLIGG
+242 AARTG
-254 DPASVRPGTPGHWL
+254 APGRWL
-268 RFSSVA
+268 RFSSLA
-274 FTRSSAPARNV
+274 FTRSPAPARNV
-285 IGIIRGTDP
+285 IGIIPGTDP

-305 HNDHLGFRFAGPLD
+305 HNDHLGFRYAGPLD
-319 HDSLRAYNIIAN
+319 HDSLRTYNIMAN
-331 RIVEARMHATPGTPG
+331 RIVEARTHMTPGTPG

-358 VNVDSLHHI
+358 VNVDSLHRI
-367 RPARRDSIYNGA
+367 RPARLDSIYNGA
-379 DDDGSGSVGT
+379 DDDGSGSVGA

-397 QSGVRPRRSLIFVWH
+397 KSGVRPRRSLLFVWH

-450 FDFVGGGPTY
+450 FDFVGGGPRF
-460 LQLVGSRRLST
+460 LELVGSRRLST
-471 ELGDIVEAVNKTEP
+471 ELGDIVEAVNKGEP
-485 TPLSFDYSFDANG
+485 TPLSLDYSYDVNG

-538 YIDYEHMRKVAQLV
+538 YIDYEHMRTVAQLV

-568 DKPRPDPRGACV
+568 DKPKPDPRGACV

>member
-1 VVDEKTDAARLLMT
+1 MR
-15 EALTKFSALTSRTG
+15 FSRIRSL
-29 ADVSIATRLYPLA
+29 VA
-42 AALAMGCTT
+42 AAAAAAGMGCAA
-51 AMQVG
+51 AMQG
-56 QAAGPT
+56 GGSGAT
-62 SAAITAPDLRT
+62 SPAITAQDLTT
-73 RLYIFAD
+73 RLYIFAA

-89 TEGNLKATQYIA
+89 TEGNLKGTEYIA
-101 NELARLGIQP
+101 SELARMGVQP
-111 GGTGG
+111 GGVGG
-116 SYFQDVPAFRIAAVP
+116 TYFQNVPAYRVALAP
-131 GTLVFLDG
+131 GAQVSVDGTPLVL
-139 SPLAYGTDYIT
+139 GTDYIT
-150 SFPGS
+150 NFPAS
-155 GRGIPVDSVQV
+155 GRAIPVDSVQV
-166 VYGGDLSDT
+166 IYGGDLSDT
-175 ASLISADQA
+175 TSLITPDRVA
-184 EGKGVLLTIR
+184 GKAVLLSIG

-200 PGPILN
+200 PGQILA
-206 RYSRARTILTAND
+206 RYAGARTIITVND
-219 PRTMRPYAVTMSTDT
+219 PRVVRPYGVTMSADT
-234 APVRINLV
+234 TPARVNLV
-242 VSPAVAARLIGG
+242 VSRQVVSRLMGS
-254 DPASVRPGTPGHWL
+254 DTVMMTAGTLGRWL
-268 RFSSVA
+268 RFSSIG
-274 FTRSSAPARNV
+274 FTRVPAPARNV
-285 IGIIRGTDP
+285 IGIIPGTDP

-299 YVAIGA
+299 YVALGA
-305 HNDHLGFRFAGPLD
+305 HNDHLGIRFAGPLD
-319 HDSLRAYNIIAN
+319 HDSLRAYNITAN
-331 RIVEARMHATPGTPG
+331 RMVEARMRATPGTPG

-358 VNVDSLHHI
+358 VNVDSLHRI

-379 DDDGSGSVGT
+379 DDDGSGSVGA

-397 QSGVRPRRSLIFVWH
+397 RSGVRPKRSLLFVWH

-423 YFTDNP
+423 YFADNP

-471 ELGDIVEAVNKTEP
+471 ELGDIVEATNKSEP
-485 TPLSFDYSFDANG
+485 TPLRFDYAFDANG

-506 SDHYEY
+506 SDHYNY

-557 RVGNLDHRVVV
+557 TVGNLDHRVVV

>member
-1 VVDEKTDAARLLMT
+1 LNISRIAYALVGALMIGCT
-15 EALTKFSALTSRTG
+15 SAMQTRSGESTS
-29 ADVSIATRLYPLA
+29 ASITAQDLSTRLY
-42 AALAMGCTT
+42 T
-51 AMQVG
+51 
-56 QAAGPT
+56 
-62 SAAITAPDLRT
+62 
-73 RLYIFAD
+73 FAD

-89 TEGNLKATQYIA
+89 TEGNLKGTQYIA
-101 NELARLGIQP
+101 NELSKLGIQP
-111 GGTGG
+111 GGAGG
-116 SYFQDVPAFRIAAVP
+116 SYFQDVPAYRVSLSP
-131 GTLVFLDG
+131 GAQVVLDG
-139 SPLAYGTDYIT
+139 APLAFGTDYIT
-150 SFPGS
+150 SFPAS
-155 GRGIPVDSVQV
+155 GRAIPLDSVQV

-175 ASLISADQA
+175 TTLIPPDQA
-184 EGKGVLLTIR
+184 AGKAILLTIR
-194 TPLLRN
+194 TPLQRN
-200 PGPILN
+200 PGAITA
-206 RYSRARTILTAND
+206 RYAAARAIITAND
-219 PRTMRPYAVTMSTDT
+219 PRTVRPYAVTMSTDT
-234 APVRINLV
+234 NPARVNLV
-242 VSPAVAARLIGG
+242 VSPPVAARLVGG
-254 DPASVRPGTPGHWL
+254 DPLTVKTGTPGRWIH
-268 RFSSVA
+268 FSSIA
-274 FTRSSAPARNV
+274 FTRSAAPARNV
-285 IGIIRGTDP
+285 IGIIPGTDP

-305 HNDHLGFRFAGPLD
+305 HNDHLGFRFAGALD
-319 HDSLRAYNIIAN
+319 HDSLRAYNIMAN
-331 RIVEARMHATPGTPG
+331 RIVEARTHATPGTPG
-346 GGLTPAE
+346 GGMTPAE

-358 VNVDSLHHI
+358 VNVDSLRRI
-367 RPARRDSIYNGA
+367 RPPRRDSIYNGA

-397 QSGVRPRRSLIFVWH
+397 RSGVRPRRSLIFVWH

-471 ELGDIVEAVNKTEP
+471 ELGDIVEAVNKSEP
-485 TPLSFDYSFDANG
+485 TPLSFDYAFDANG

-552 HDVAL
+552 HDIAL

-568 DKPRPDPRGACV
+568 DKPKPDPRGACV

>member
-1 VVDEKTDAARLLMT
+1 MESNNKGEDVKISGMVVACIGT
-15 EALTKFSALTSRTG
+15 LT
-29 ADVSIATRLYPLA
+29 
-42 AALAMGCTT
+42 MGCTT
-51 AMQVG
+51 ALQT
-56 QAAGPT
+56 APAGRT
-62 SAAITAPDLRT
+62 SAAISAKDLSR

-80 DSMMGRQFG
+80 DSMLGRQFG
-89 TEGNLKATQYIA
+89 TEGNYKGTAYIA
-101 NELARLGIQP
+101 SELARMGVQP
-111 GGTGG
+111 GGLNG
-116 SYFQDVPAFRIAAVP
+116 SYFQDVPAFKVSLSPGAQVFIDGAPLTP
-131 GTLVFLDG
+131 GTDF
-139 SPLAYGTDYIT
+139 IT
-150 SFPGS
+150 SFPAS
-155 GRGIPVDSVQV
+155 GRAIPVDSLQV
-166 VYGGDLSDT
+166 IYGGDLSDT
-175 ASLISADQA
+175 TTLISPDQVA
-184 EGKGVLLTIR
+184 GKALLLAIR
-194 TPLLRN
+194 SPLRRN
-200 PGPILN
+200 PGRII
-206 RYSRARTILTAND
+206 RSYEAAGAIITVND
-219 PRTMRPYAVTMSTDT
+219 PRGVRPYSVTMSSDT
-234 APVRINLV
+234 TPARVNFV
-242 VSPAVAARLIGG
+242 VSPAVASRLLRGDTVSMRTGTIGG
-254 DPASVRPGTPGHWL
+254 WL
-268 RFSSVA
+268 RFSSIS
-274 FTRSSAPARNV
+274 FTRSPAPARNV
-285 IGIIRGTDP
+285 IGIIPGSDP

-299 YVAIGA
+299 YVALGA
-305 HNDHLGFRFAGPLD
+305 HNDHLGIRFAGPLD
-319 HDSLRAYNIIAN
+319 HDSLRTYNIMAN
-331 RIVEARMHATPGTPG
+331 RIVEARTHETPGTPG

-358 VNVDSLHHI
+358 VNVDSLRRI
-367 RPARRDSIYNGA
+367 RPPRMDSIYNGA
-379 DDDGSGSVGT
+379 DDDGSGSVGV

-397 QSGVRPRRSLIFVWH
+397 KSATRPRRSLLFVWH

-485 TPLSFDYSFDANG
+485 TPMSFDYTFDANG

-557 RVGNLDHRVVV
+557 NVGNLDHRVVV
-568 DKPRPDPRGACV
+568 DKPKPDPHGACV

>member
-1 VVDEKTDAARLLMT
+1 M
-15 EALTKFSALTSRTG
+15 
-29 ADVSIATRLYPLA
+29 SIARRLYPLVG
-42 AALAMGCTT
+42 ALAMGCTT
-51 AMQVG
+51 MQMG
-56 QAAGPT
+56 QGAGPT
-62 SAAITAPDLRT
+62 SAAIAAQDLRT
-73 RLYIFAD
+73 RLFVFAD
-80 DSMMGRQFG
+80 DSMMGRQYG
-89 TEGNLKATQYIA
+89 TQGNLKGTQYIA

-111 GGTGG
+111 GGVGG
-116 SYFQDVPAFRIAAVP
+116 TYFQDVPAYRISVAT
-131 GTLVFLDG
+131 GTQVFLDG
-139 SPLAYGTDYIT
+139 APLNLGTDYVT
-150 SFPGS
+150 NFPGS
-155 GRGIPVDSVQV
+155 GRAIPVDSVQV

-175 ASLISADQA
+175 TTLVPADQTA
-184 EGKGVLLTIR
+184 GKAVLFSIR
-194 TPLLRN
+194 TPLQRN
-200 PGPILN
+200 PGQILN
-206 RYSRARTILTAND
+206 RYARARTVITAGD
-219 PRTMRPYAVTMSTDT
+219 PRTVRPWAVTMSTDT
-234 APVRINLV
+234 TPARVNLV

-254 DPASVRPGTPGHWL
+254 DPASIRSGTAGRWL
-268 RFSSVA
+268 HLSSVA
-274 FTRSSAPARNV
+274 FTRAPAPARNV
-285 IGIIRGTDP
+285 IGIIPGTDP

-319 HDSLRAYNIIAN
+319 HDSLRAYNIMAN
-331 RIVEARMHATPGTPG
+331 RIVEARTHVTPGTPG
-346 GGLTPAE
+346 GGLTAAE

-358 VNVDSLHHI
+358 VNVDSLRGI

-397 QSGVRPRRSLIFVWH
+397 RSGVRPRRSLIFVWH

-423 YFTDNP
+423 FFTDNP

-450 FDFVGGGPTY
+450 FDILGGGPTY

-471 ELGDIVEAVNKTEP
+471 ELGDIVEAVNRSEP

-557 RVGNLDHRVVV
+557 NVGNLDHRVVV

>member
-15 EALTKFSALTSRTG
+15 EALTRFSGLTSRTG

-234 APVRINLV
+234 TPAR
-242 VSPAVAARLIGG
+242 VSLTVSRAVAARLIGG
-254 DPASVRPGTPGHWL
+254 DPAAVRTGTPGRWL
-268 RFSSVA
+268 RFSSLA
-274 FTRSSAPARNV
+274 FTRSPAPARNV
-285 IGIIRGTDP
+285 IGIISGTEP

-319 HDSLRAYNIIAN
+319 HDSLRAYNIMAN
-331 RIVEARMHATPGTPG
+331 RIVEARTHMTPGTPG

-353 RASIH
+353 RLLLPAVERDRHELSIRTISGRILCAIKGYGDAEVGEVYGRALELCDKVGDFDQRFWAYDGLHSFYTVRGVLAPAAELGQRLLERAEASGDPVLLLEAQYKVAANHFFSGRFGLAEPLMERAVELGPIERQRQIAGPDKTAAYSR
-358 VNVDSLHHI
+358 VISA
-367 RPARRDSIYNGA
+367 ARRISATSTPSRPIERSA
-379 DDDGSGSVGT
+379 PISRSTSRCGSPPSSTVCCATAARSWSPGSP
-389 LEIAEAFA
+389 ACC
-397 QSGVRPRRSLIFVWH
+397 SRRSRC
-412 TGEEAGLLGSR
+412 S
-423 YFTDNP
+423 
-429 TVPRDSIVAQL
+429 
-440 NMDMIGRGGA
+440 
-450 FDFVGGGPTY
+450 
-460 LQLVGSRRLST
+460 
-471 ELGDIVEAVNKTEP
+471 
-485 TPLSFDYSFDANG
+485 
-498 HPERIYCR
+498 
-506 SDHYEY
+506 
-512 ARYGIPITFF
+512 
-522 TTGLHMDY
+522 
-530 HQLTDEPQ
+530 
-538 YIDYEHMRKVAQLV
+538 
-552 HDVAL
+552 
-557 RVGNLDHRVVV
+557 
-568 DKPRPDPRGACV
+568 
-580 Q
+580 

>member
-1 VVDEKTDAARLLMT
+1 MSLITGTRGAHLYISRSTYPVVV
-15 EALTKFSALTSRTG
+15 ALTMA
-29 ADVSIATRLYPLA
+29 
-42 AALAMGCTT
+42 CTT
-51 AMQVG
+51 AMQTG
-56 QAAGPT
+56 PGGPT
-62 SAAITAPDLRT
+62 SAAITAQDLST

-89 TEGNLKATQYIA
+89 TEGNLKGTQYIA
-101 NELARLGIQP
+101 SELARLGIQP

-116 SYFQDVPAFRIAAVP
+116 TYFQDVPAYKVSIAP
-131 GTLVFLDG
+131 GAQVILDG
-139 SPLAYGTDYIT
+139 APLAFGTDYVT
-150 SFPGS
+150 NFPAS
-155 GRGIPVDSVQV
+155 GRAIPVDSLQV

-175 ASLISADQA
+175 TTLIAADQA
-184 EGKGVLLTIR
+184 EGKAILLAIR
-194 TPLLRN
+194 TPLKRN
-200 PGPILN
+200 PNQIVA
-206 RYSRARTILTAND
+206 RYSAARAIITAND
-219 PRTMRPYAVTMSTDT
+219 PRLMRPWTVTLSTDT
-234 APVRINLV
+234 TPARVNLV

-254 DPASVRPGTPGHWL
+254 DPLTMRTGTQGRWI
-268 RFSSVA
+268 RFSSIA
-274 FTRSSAPARNV
+274 FTRSQAPARNV
-285 IGIIRGTDP
+285 IGIIPGSDP
-294 ALRGE
+294 SLRGE
-299 YVAIGA
+299 YVALGA
-305 HNDHLGFRFAGPLD
+305 HNDHLGLRFAGPLD
-319 HDSLRAYNIIAN
+319 HDSLRAYNIMAN
-331 RIVEARMHATPGTPG
+331 RIVEARTHATPGTPG
-346 GGLTPAE
+346 GGLTPAH
-353 RASIH
+353 RASIP
-358 VNVDSLHHI
+358 VNLDSLRRL

-397 QSGVRPRRSLIFVWH
+397 KSGIKPRRSLLFVWH

-429 TVPRDSIVAQL
+429 TVSRDSIVAQL
-440 NMDMIGRGGA
+440 NMDMIGRGSA

-471 ELGDIVEAVNKTEP
+471 ELGDLVEAVNRTEP
-485 TPLSFDYSFDANG
+485 TPLSFDYAFDANG
-498 HPERIYCR
+498 HPARIYCR
-506 SDHYEY
+506 SAHYNY

-557 RVGNLDHRVVV
+557 SVGNLDHRVVV
-568 DKPRPDPRGACV
+568 DKPKPDPRGACV

>member
-1 VVDEKTDAARLLMT
+1 VK
-15 EALTKFSALTSRTG
+15 LTRQL
-29 ADVSIATRLYPLA
+29 VSIVPAVV
-42 AALAMGCTT
+42 MGCSS
-51 AMQVG
+51 AMVVG
-56 QAAGPT
+56 QRGAAGGTTP
-62 SAAITAPDLRT
+62 AITAADLST

-89 TEGNLKATQYIA
+89 TEGNLKGTQYIA
-101 NELARLGIQP
+101 NELSKLGIQP
-111 GGTGG
+111 GGVGG
-116 SYFQDVPAFRIAAVP
+116 TYFQDVPAFRVGLAP
-131 GTLVFLDG
+131 GAQVFLDG
-139 SPLAYGTDYIT
+139 APLTVGTDYTT
-150 SFPGS
+150 SFPAS
-155 GRGIPVDSVQV
+155 ARAIPVDSVQV

-175 ASLISADQA
+175 TTLIAPDRVA
-184 EGKGVLLTIR
+184 GKAILLAVR
-194 TPLLRN
+194 TPLIRN
-200 PGPILN
+200 PNAILA
-206 RYSRARTILTAND
+206 RYAGARTIVTVND
-219 PRTMRPYAVTMSTDT
+219 PRTVRPYAVTMSTDT
-234 APVRINLV
+234 TPARINVV
-242 VSPAVAARLIGG
+242 VSPAVAVRLLGG
-254 DPASVRPGTPGHWL
+254 DPMTMTAGATGRWL
-268 RFSSVA
+268 RFSSIA
-274 FTRSSAPARNV
+274 FNRSPAPARNV
-285 IGIIRGTDP
+285 IGIIPGTDP

-305 HNDHLGFRFAGPLD
+305 HNDHLGFRFAGALD
-319 HDSLRAYNIIAN
+319 HDSLRAYNIAAN
-331 RIVEARMHATPGTPG
+331 RLVEARTHATPGTPG

-358 VNVDSLHHI
+358 VNVDSLRRI
-367 RPARRDSIYNGA
+367 RPPRRDSIYNGA

-397 QSGVRPRRSLIFVWH
+397 RSGVRPRRSLIFVWH

-429 TVPRDSIVAQL
+429 TVARDSIVAQL
-440 NMDMIGRGGA
+440 NIDMIGRGSA

-471 ELGDIVEAVNKTEP
+471 ELGDIVEAVNRTEP
-485 TPLSFDYSFDANG
+485 TPLSFDYAFDANG

-506 SDHYEY
+506 SDHYNY

-557 RVGNLDHRVVV
+557 SVGNLDHRVVV
-568 DKPRPDPRGACV
+568 DKAKPDPHGVCV

>member
-1 VVDEKTDAARLLMT
+1 MRIAR
-15 EALTKFSALTSRTG
+15 
-29 ADVSIATRLYPLA
+29 RLFPVA
-42 AALAMGCTT
+42 AALAMGCTMALQMGQTGGLT
-51 AMQVG
+51 A
-56 QAAGPT
+56 AP
-62 SAAITAPDLRT
+62 ITARDLST

-89 TEGNLKATQYIA
+89 TEGDFKATQYIA

-111 GGTGG
+111 GGAGG
-116 SYFQDVPAFRIAAVP
+116 SYFQDVPAYKVSVAP
-131 GTLVFLDG
+131 GARVFLDG
-139 SPLAYGTDYIT
+139 EPLTYGTDYIT
-150 SFPGS
+150 SFPAS
-155 GRGIPVDSVQV
+155 ARGIPVDTVQV
-166 VYGGDLSDT
+166 VYAGDLSDST
-175 ASLISADQA
+175 TLISADQA
-184 EGKGVLLTIR
+184 EGKALLFTIR
-194 TPLLRN
+194 TPLVRN
-200 PGPILN
+200 PGPMLA
-206 RYSRARTILTAND
+206 RYSRARTIITAND

-234 APVRINLV
+234 TPARVNLT

-254 DPASVRPGTPGHWL
+254 DPAAVRTGTPGRWL
-268 RFSSVA
+268 RFSSLA
-274 FTRSSAPARNV
+274 FTRSPAPARNV
-285 IGIIRGTDP
+285 IGIIPGTDP

-319 HDSLRAYNIIAN
+319 HDSLRAYNIMAN
-331 RIVEARMHATPGTPG
+331 RIVEARTHMTPGTPG

-358 VNVDSLHHI
+358 VNVDSLHRI
-367 RPARRDSIYNGA
+367 RPARLDSIYNGA
-379 DDDGSGSVGT
+379 DDDGSGSVGA

-397 QSGVRPRRSLIFVWH
+397 TSGVRPRRSLIFVWH

-450 FDFVGGGPTY
+450 FDFVAGGPAY

-471 ELGDIVEAVNKTEP
+471 ELGDIVEAVNRTEP
-485 TPLSFDYSFDANG
+485 IPLSFDYSFDANG

-568 DKPRPDPRGACV
+568 DKPKPDPRGACV

>member
-1 VVDEKTDAARLLMT
+1 MKRFAP
-15 EALTKFSALTSRTG
+15 F
-29 ADVSIATRLYPLA
+29 A
-42 AALAMGCTT
+42 AAVAMACAT
-51 AMQVG
+51 AMQSG
-56 QAAGPT
+56 PGAAT
-62 SAAITAPDLRT
+62 SPAITAQDLRT

-89 TEGNLKATQYIA
+89 TEGNLKGTQYIA
-101 NELARLGIQP
+101 NELARMGVQP

-116 SYFQDVPAFRIAAVP
+116 TYFQDVPAFRVAPVRSAQIFVDGAP
-131 GTLVFLDG
+131 LTL
-139 SPLAYGTDYIT
+139 GTDFIT
-150 SFPGS
+150 SFPPS
-155 GRGIPVDSVQV
+155 GRAIMVDSLQA

-175 ASLISADQA
+175 TTLIAPDQA
-184 EGKGVLLTIR
+184 AGKAVLLAIR
-194 TPLLRN
+194 APLQRN
-200 PGPILN
+200 PGPIVA
-206 RYSRARTILTAND
+206 RYAGARAIITIND
-219 PRTMRPYAVTMSTDT
+219 PRTVRPYAVTMSSDT
-234 APVRINLV
+234 TPARVNLV
-242 VSPAVAARLIGG
+242 VSPAVATRLFGA
-254 DPASVRPGTPGHWL
+254 DPLTLRAGTAGKWI
-268 RFSSVA
+268 RFSSIG
-274 FTRSSAPARNV
+274 FTRSTAPARNV
-285 IGIIRGTDP
+285 IGIIPGSDP

-299 YVAIGA
+299 YVALGA
-305 HNDHLGFRFAGPLD
+305 HNDHLGIRFAGPLD
-319 HDSLRAYNIIAN
+319 HDSLRAYNIMAN
-331 RIVEARMHATPGTPG
+331 RIVEARTHATPGTPG
-346 GGLTPAE
+346 GGLTAAE

-358 VNVDSLHHI
+358 VNVDSLHRI
-367 RPARRDSIYNGA
+367 RAARRDSIYNGA
-379 DDDGSGSVGT
+379 DDDGSGSVGA

-397 QSGVRPRRSLIFVWH
+397 KSGVKPRRSLIFVWH

-423 YFTDNP
+423 YFADNP

-450 FDFVGGGPTY
+450 FDFVGGGPPY

-471 ELGDIVEAVNKTEP
+471 ELGDIVEAVNRSEP

-506 SDHYEY
+506 SDHYNY

-557 RVGNLDHRVVV
+557 RVGDLDHRVVV
-568 DKPRPDPRGACV
+568 DKPKPDPRGVCV

>member
-1 VVDEKTDAARLLMT
+1 MHVSTART
-15 EALTKFSALTSRTG
+15 
-29 ADVSIATRLYPLA
+29 LYA
-42 AALAMGCTT
+42 AATILTMGCAS
-51 AMQVG
+51 AMQT
-56 QAAGPT
+56 GPT
-62 SAAITAPDLRT
+62 GGTEPAITARDLMT

-89 TEGNLKATQYIA
+89 TEGNLKGTQYIA
-101 NELARLGIQP
+101 NELAKMGVQP

-116 SYFQDVPAFRIAAVP
+116 TYFQDVPAFRVAPVP
-131 GTLVFLDG
+131 SAQLILDG
-139 SPLAYGTDYIT
+139 APLVLGTDFIT
-150 SFPGS
+150 SFPAS
-155 GRGIPVDSVQV
+155 GRAIVVDSLQT

-175 ASLISADQA
+175 STLITPAQA
-184 EGKGVLLTIR
+184 AGKAVLLATR
-194 TPLLRN
+194 TPLQRN
-200 PGPILN
+200 PGQILA
-206 RYSRARTILTAND
+206 RYAGARAILTIND
-219 PRTMRPYAVTMSTDT
+219 PTTVRPYGITMSTDT
-234 APVRINLV
+234 APARVNFV
-242 VSPAVAARLIGG
+242 VSPATAARIFGS
-254 DPASVRPGTPGHWL
+254 DPLALHAGTAGHTL
-268 RFSSVA
+268 RFSSIG

-285 IGIIRGTDP
+285 IGIIPGSDP

-305 HNDHLGFRFAGPLD
+305 HNDHLGIRYAGPLD
-319 HDSLRAYNIIAN
+319 SDSLRAYNTMAN
-331 RIVEARMHATPGTPG
+331 RIVEARTHATPGTPG

-358 VNVDSLHHI
+358 VNVDSLHRI

-379 DDDGSGSVGT
+379 DDDGSGSVGV
-389 LEIAEAFA
+389 LEIAEAFVK
-397 QSGVRPRRSLIFVWH
+397 SGVKPRRSLLFVWH

-450 FDFVGGGPTY
+450 ADFVGGGPTY

-471 ELGDIVEAVNKTEP
+471 ELGDIVEAVNRSESRP
-485 TPLSFDYSFDANG
+485 MQFDYAFDANG

-506 SDHYEY
+506 SDHYNY

-538 YIDYEHMRKVAQLV
+538 YIDYVHMRDVAQLV
-552 HDVAL
+552 HDIAL
-557 RVGNLDHRVVV
+557 DVGNLDHRVVV
-568 DKPRPDPRGACV
+568 DKPKPDPRGACV